1 MRCVSEEDLS
11 AYADGEVSEEEKARI
26 EAHLSQCAQ
35 CRKMLARLKR
45 TSEFLKAAINEAA
58 QEADALPPATSRILA
73 KISGISRG
81 ALIRRRILMR
91 PIPLAAAI
99 LIIISL
105 FLVGFIVRKHFIW
118 KEKPAEVKEKLDVE
132 VAPPVPSE
140 PEILAKYPSEPPVIY
155 VGIIDAAR
163 YDEKTKSFLLREFSL
178 PADFFEPVKAPPEE
192 KGEALFFTGLGKDRP
207 FATLDEIVK
216 ILELPESL
224 EEG

>member
-1 MRCVSEEDLS
+1 
-11 AYADGEVSEEEKARI
+11 
-26 EAHLSQCAQ
+26 
-35 CRKMLARLKR
+35 
-45 TSEFLKAAINEAA
+45 
-58 QEADALPPATSRILA
+58 
-73 KISGISRG
+73 
-81 ALIRRRILMR
+81 MR

-105 FLVGFIVRKHFIW
+105 FLVGFIVGRRFIS
-118 KEKPAEVKEKLDVE
+118 KEKLTEVETRRDVE

-140 PEILAKYPSEPPVIY
+140 PEILAEHFGEPPVIY

-178 PADFFEPVKAPPEE
+178 PPDFFEPVKAPPEE

-207 FATLDEIVK
+207 FATLDEIMK